1 MNVFSSTA
9 LLGCSICW
17 GSDGTTLDA
26 ANAAVLFMLVLLVG
40 VLGSFL
46 SFIFYL
52 RRRAR
57 MVAAEADLI
66 SAFSSDIDDADVE
79 DEVITP
85 SELHHVAD
93 REPEMV
99 AELASAESR

>member
-1 MNVFSSTA
+1 MNALTSGS

-52 RRRAR
+52 RRRGR
-57 MVAAEADLI
+57 MYAEEADLI
-66 SAFSSDIDDADVE
+66 SSFSEDFHDADLEDDSLVPARVE
-79 DEVITP
+79 NSKPGRPRPPLVT
-85 SELHHVAD
+85 SS
-93 REPEMV
+93 
-99 AELASAESR
+99 SAR

>member
-1 MNVFSSTA
+1 MNALTSGT

-52 RRRAR
+52 RRRGR
-57 MVAAEADLI
+57 MVAEEADLI
-66 SAFSSDIDDADVE
+66 TSFSEDFSDADLA
-79 DEVITP
+79 DEVMVP
-85 SELHHVAD
+85 ARV
-93 REPEMV
+93 EP
-99 AELASAESR
+99 AGSSRKKPELAVSSSAR

>member
-1 MNVFSSTA
+1 MTPLSATT

-26 ANAAVLFMLVLLVG
+26 ANAAVIFMLLLLVG

-52 RRRAR
+52 RRRGR

-66 SAFSSDIDDADVE
+66 TEFSNSIDEADVKDE
-79 DEVITP
+79 DITP
-85 SELHHVAD
+85 AVLHHRAEVEAD
-93 REPEMV
+93 TTPELV
-99 AELASAESR
+99 TTEVR